1 MNKDKNLKLQ
11 ATVERMLHSK
21 WNESQSAFPFLV
33 QLQNMIIN
41 KELSE
46 FDASFLS
53 NWVQKKAKG
62 RTWRADEQARSL
74 AVLYSNK
81 LGQKIYKELAPLL
94 GLPSVRQAQKIR
106 SKSLNEQNYM
116 PGINSWALKKASERK
131 RVPLQNSMDGTR
143 IILAVELYRNEYLV
157 GEEFPADVRC
167 YPTESQLPSIQDP
180 KQVESYIL
188 SVQKNNRYAAE
199 AYSLNLCDTTGA
211 LDDVIIGCIPEA
223 KKGVTGNHIF
233 ALMLEIEKQAKCYSL
248 SLIGHCTDSAG
259 NSLSALVK
267 LTSPSIFQN
276 LNERIKFVGLK
287 MKGFV
292 FYAPILREIPSIAY
306 PCWDHSGRTSI
317 RNLMNENIKI
327 VCEVLPSGNI
337 QKYSFATIYDLKAL
351 KTRSP
356 TCKIRHAD
364 ITPHVRQNCDATVR
378 VISKSTVDT

>member
-1 MNKDKNLKLQ
+1 
-11 ATVERMLHSK
+11 MLSDR
-21 WNESQSAFPFLV
+21 
-33 QLQNMIIN
+33 I
-41 KELSE
+41 
-46 FDASFLS
+46 
-53 NWVQKKAKG
+53 
-62 RTWRADEQARSL
+62 T
-74 AVLYSNK
+74 
-81 LGQKIYKELAPLL
+81 APYYT
-94 GLPSVRQAQKIR
+94 GPQ
-106 SKSLNEQNYM
+106 
-116 PGINSWALKKASERK
+116 
-131 RVPLQNSMDGTR
+131 T
-143 IILAVELYRNEYLV
+143 
-157 GEEFPADVRC
+157 
-167 YPTESQLPSIQDP
+167 SI
-180 KQVESYIL
+180 ESYIL
-188 SVQKNNRYAAE
+188 SVRKNNRYAAE

-211 LDDVIIGCIPEA
+211 LDDIIIGCILEA

-267 LTSPSIFQN
+267 LASPSIFQN

-317 RNLMNENIKI
+317 RNLMNESIKI

-351 KTRSP
+351 KARSP

-378 VISKSTVDT
+378 VISKSTVDALKEHIPEAKATRLYLQASLWIHEPFRNENFGSPIAVAQSLWAGVMTWRRWRRYVELASGIGLQNNFMSRSHYLTLDMLGSSINLFCIYHSPT